1 MELRKYVTPGW
12 VFVGIILLGGVIITI
27 RRFALGLGATTNLT
41 DQTPWGLW
49 IGFDVVSGVALAAGG
64 FTMAFLVHI
73 AGDKTF
79 KPLVRPAILTAFLGY
94 LIVIVGL
101 LFDLGKPWNIW
112 RAIFWWNPHSVM
124 FEVAWCVMLY
134 TTVLF
139 LEFLPVVFERLQA
152 EEPLR
157 MMRRIAIPLYI
168 LGIILSTLHQSS
180 LGALFLIVPTK
191 LHPLWYTPILPVL
204 FFISSMTVGVAMVMF
219 EAFVSSRLMRRGL
232 ELDLLSR
239 LGRYL
244 AFINL
249 FYLAVR
255 IQDLTKRGVW
265 GHVFTGSYES
275 IFFIVEMLLFIVPLF
290 ILFNARARGRKGPLF
305 ASCFMVVLGLVLNR
319 INVAIVG
326 IIRGAG
332 GSYFPNWQEFWV
344 SAFIVVA
351 AALVFGLAAR
361 FLPIFPKE
369 KERPRAAAASSQ
381 AGLEGAVG

>member
-1 MELRKYVTPGW
+1 MELRKYVTPGR

-41 DQTPWGLW
+41 DQIPWGFW

-112 RAIFWWNPHSVM
+112 HAIFWWNPHSVM

-152 EEPLR
+152 EQPLR
-157 MMRRIAIPLYI
+157 MIRRIAIPLYI

-204 FFISSMTVGVAMVMF
+204 FFISAMTVGVAMVMF
-219 EAFVSSRLMRRGL
+219 EAFVSSKFMRRGL
-232 ELDLLSR
+232 ELNLLSK

-249 FYLAVR
+249 FYVAVR
-255 IQDLTKRGVW
+255 VQDLTKRGAW
-265 GHVFTGSYES
+265 GHAFTGSYES
-275 IFFIVEMLLFIVPLF
+275 VFFIVEMLLFIVPLF
-290 ILFNARARGRKGPLF
+290 ILFNARARSRRGPLF
-305 ASCFMVVLGLVLNR
+305 VSCFMVVLGLVLNR

-326 IIRGAG
+326 ITRGAG
-332 GSYFPNWQEFWV
+332 GSYFPNWQEFWL

-351 AALVFGLAAR
+351 AALAFGLAAR